1 MADKKLGLLDQII
14 QGAKGLGNQ
23 FLEFTDKRAEESRR
37 KQQEK
42 DDFLYYGDPRYS
54 RGIINQSHGYGND
67 PSIRPQDAFTRENMS
82 PEMVDYLTN
91 YFGQNGLDNP
101 AKFLMYEFNYLNQ
114 DLRKDIYN
122 LFKDNYKAP
131 PVPLFDRKPGIGL

>member
-1 MADKKLGLLDQII
+1 MPDKKLGLLDQFV
-14 QGAKGLGNQ
+14 QGAKGLGSK
-23 FLEFTDKRAEESRR
+23 FLDFAKEREEASIRE
-37 KQQEK
+37 QQRK
-42 DDFLYYGDPRYS
+42 DDYVYGGDPN
-54 RGIINQSHGYGND
+54 INPGGVMDQHGYGND

-91 YFGQNGLDNP
+91 YFGQNGLDDP
-101 AKFLMYEFNYLNQ
+101 AKFLMHEFNYLNQ

-122 LFKDNYKAP
+122 LFQDNYKAP

>member
-1 MADKKLGLLDQII
+1 MPDKKLGLLDQFI
-14 QGAKGLGNQ
+14 QGAKGLGSK
-23 FLEFTDKRAEESRR
+23 FLDFAKEREEASIREQQR
-37 KQQEK
+37 K
-42 DDFLYYGDPRYS
+42 DNFVYGGDPN
-54 RGIINQSHGYGND
+54 INPGVMDQHGYGND

-91 YFGQNGLDNP
+91 YFGQNGLDDP
-101 AKFLMYEFNYLNQ
+101 EGYLMHEFNYLDQ

-122 LFKDNYKAP
+122 LFRDNYKAP